1 VLVLWR
7 QDNVLFTGFGFID
20 PWFYVG
26 YAKNL
31 VEFKRVFF
39 PGHYTGSRLAWIL
52 PCYLVHSLFSPVPA
66 ACILHLG
73 VWTVAVLSFFFT
85 LSWISGV
92 RSAFLTTVLLGTHMW
107 FWYAVGWDYPDGAA
121 MACVL
126 LATALYTYAALRP
139 VRRIP
144 LVLAG
149 VAGAAALHCTLG
161 WAGLAPLFPLPY
173 IGLVHAWHNRRVR
186 DAVLDVVLWSGLGGV
201 LLTGAFCAVNY
212 GLDGNLWFFI
222 GSLRQGQSL
231 ASQPIR
237 WLSGVWGENGL
248 SPWLWFG
255 AAAALISLIL
265 LPARLRERRRPATAP
280 GLVFSAQCLLTLV
293 FLCYFQRNQAHGLSY
308 VYYASYLMPFAF
320 FVIGTSFWQGV
331 DSMSTRAWLP
341 VCGLAVAVPAV
352 LWYDYACWYLPGWH
366 TLGAVACLAAACL
379 AVAML
384 LVALY
389 LRQAVVTCVLAI
401 AGFAILSVESRWVQ
415 EPAPHAAQRQ
425 YRNIMQVRSR
435 LEHLRKF
442 RPVRFWIDDRDPE
455 YYSYLALMAT
465 YIQGGSYLNSRFPAL
480 TCDVNAPPEILLVSL
495 SSLPGAPEL
504 ARRALADCG
513 SSTGMAVKAETL
525 DTVQGIRQPYT
536 VTLLSAFP
544 DPSRW
549 HPMKLA
555 FDATGAGILVPA
567 QPGDQSTLPLNGWRA
582 LSTEVA
588 LSSSPEGLDVRTP
601 ADPNGI
607 AVVYP
612 ELVASVAG
620 RYRFFAKCRLLAGN
634 FALGL
639 RNPETGGWIAR
650 GTLGSPALAVGEMV
664 VAADLKQGEP
674 LQLQIVN
681 NNGLGPGAASFVVLE
696 VNILRSDIR
705 R

>member
-1 VLVLWR
+1 MPPPPPNAPAAASKGQLCRYVIGVLLLPVLVLWR
-7 QDNVLFTGFGFID
+7 QDNVLFTGIGFID

-31 VEFKRVFF
+31 VEFKRVLF

-85 LSWISGV
+85 LRWISGV

-107 FWYAVGWDYPDGAA
+107 FWYSVGWDYPDGAA

-173 IGLVHAWHNRRVR
+173 IGLVHTWHNRRVR
-186 DAVLDVVLWSGLGGV
+186 GALLDAVLWSGLGFV

-212 GLDGNLWFFI
+212 RLDGNPWFFI

-237 WLSGVWGENGL
+237 WLAGVWGENGL

-265 LPARLRERRRPATAP
+265 LPTRLRERRRSTTTPA
-280 GLVFSAQCLLTLV
+280 LVFSAQCLLTLV
-293 FLCYFQRNQAHGLSY
+293 YLSYFQRNQAHGLSY
-308 VYYASYLMPFAF
+308 VYYAGYLMPFAF
-320 FVIGTSFWQGV
+320 LVIGTSFWQGV

-341 VCGLAVAVPAV
+341 VCGLAVAVPTF
-352 LWYDYACWYLPGWH
+352 LWYDYAGWYLPGWH
-366 TLGAVACLAAACL
+366 AVGAVACLAVGLLL
-379 AVAML
+379 A
-384 LVALY
+384 ALY
-389 LRQAVVTCVLAI
+389 LRQDVVACVLAI
-401 AGFAILSVESRWVQ
+401 AAFAILSVESRWVQ
-415 EPAPHAAQRQ
+415 GPDPHAAQRQ

-435 LEHLRKF
+435 LEHLRRA
-442 RPVRFWIDDRDPE
+442 RPVRFWIDANDPE
-455 YYSYLALMAT
+455 YYSFLSLMST
-465 YIQGGSYLNSRFPAL
+465 YIQAGTYRNSRFPAL
-480 TCDVNAPPEILLVSL
+480 TCDVTAPPEFLLVAL
-495 SSLPGAPEL
+495 SSLPGGPEL

-513 SSTGMAVKAETL
+513 GSTGMAVQAETL

-536 VTLLSAFP
+536 VTLLSAVP
-544 DPSRW
+544 DPCRW

-555 FDATGAGILVPA
+555 FGTTGSGILRRP
-567 QPGDQSTLPLNGWRA
+567 
-582 LSTEVA
+582 
-588 LSSSPEGLDVRTP
+588 
-601 ADPNGI
+601 
-607 AVVYP
+607 
-612 ELVASVAG
+612 
-620 RYRFFAKCRLLAGN
+620 
-634 FALGL
+634 
-639 RNPETGGWIAR
+639 NPETDPRCRSTAGVICPP
-650 GTLGSPALAVGEMV
+650 TL
-664 VAADLKQGEP
+664 
-674 LQLQIVN
+674 
-681 NNGLGPGAASFVVLE
+681 
-696 VNILRSDIR
+696 
-705 R
+705 